1 MTQQSVIEEIT
12 TAIRPIVEASGN
24 YLEEVTVTPV
34 GKSRMVTVIVD
45 NEKHLNLDQVTAVSR
60 EISEVI
66 ETLRALGET
75 PFTLE
80 VTSPGVDRPLTAP
93 RHWRKNVDRLVKAT
107 MNDGTV
113 VEGRIGQVSE
123 FDVVVGAKTL
133 NYSDIKK
140 ALIEIEFKSTVKSVD
155 VDEDAE

>member
-12 TAIRPIVEASGN
+12 TAIRPIVEANGN

-66 ETLRALGET
+66 ETLGALGET

-107 MNDGTV
+107 MND
-113 VEGRIGQVSE
+113 
-123 FDVVVGAKTL
+123 
-133 NYSDIKK
+133 
-140 ALIEIEFKSTVKSVD
+140 
-155 VDEDAE
+155 

>member
-1 MTQQSVIEEIT
+1 MTQKSVIDEIT

-60 EISEVI
+60 EISEVV
-66 ETLRALGET
+66 ETLGALGEH

-80 VTSPGVDRPLTAP
+80 VTSPGIDRPLTAP

-107 MNDGTV
+107 KNDGALI
-113 VEGRIGQVSE
+113 EGRIGEVTE
-123 FDVVVGAKTL
+123 VDVVIGEHRLAYT
-133 NYSDIKK
+133 DIKK
-140 ALIEIEFKSTVKSVD
+140 ALIEIEFKSTVKSAD
-155 VDEDAE
+155 LDEDSE

>member
-1 MTQQSVIEEIT
+1 
-12 TAIRPIVEASGN
+12 
-24 YLEEVTVTPV
+24 
-34 GKSRMVTVIVD
+34 MVTVIVD

-66 ETLRALGET
+66 ETLGALGET

-80 VTSPGVDRPLTAP
+80 VTSPGVDRPLTTP
-93 RHWRKNVDRLVKAT
+93 RHWRKNVDRLVKVT

-123 FDVVVGAKTL
+123 SDVVVGAKTL
-133 NYSDIKK
+133 NYGEIKK
-140 ALIEIEFKSTVKSVD
+140 ALIEIEFKSTVKSAD

>member
-12 TAIRPIVEASGN
+12 TAIRPIVEANGN

-66 ETLRALGET
+66 ETLGALGET

-107 MNDGTV
+107 MNDGVV

-123 FDVVVGAKTL
+123 SDVVVGAKTL

-140 ALIEIEFKSTVKSVD
+140 ALIEIEFKSTVKSAD

>member
-12 TAIRPIVEASGN
+12 TAIRPIVEANGN

-66 ETLRALGET
+66 ETLGALGET

-93 RHWRKNVDRLVKAT
+93 RHWRKNVDRLVKVT
-107 MNDGTV
+107 MNDGVV

-123 FDVVVGAKTL
+123 SDVVVGEKTL

-140 ALIEIEFKSTVKSVD
+140 ALIEIEFKSTVKSAD

>member
-1 MTQQSVIEEIT
+1 MTQKSVIDEIT

-60 EISEVI
+60 EISEVV
-66 ETLRALGET
+66 ETLGALGEH

-80 VTSPGVDRPLTAP
+80 VTSPGIDRPLTAP

-107 MNDGTV
+107 KNDGTV
-113 VEGRIGQVSE
+113 VEGRIGEVTE
-123 FDVVVGAKTL
+123 VDVVVGEHRLA
-133 NYSDIKK
+133 YSDIKK
-140 ALIEIEFKSTVKSVD
+140 ALIEIEFKSTVKSAD
-155 VDEDAE
+155 LDEDSE

>member
-1 MTQQSVIEEIT
+1 MTQKSVIDEIT

-66 ETLRALGET
+66 ETLSALGEL

-93 RHWRKNVDRLVKAT
+93 RHWRKNHGRLIKAT
-107 MNDGTV
+107 MNDGKV
-113 VEGRIGQVSE
+113 IEGRIGQATE
-123 FDVVVGAKTL
+123 TDVLIADTAVA
-133 NYSDIKK
+133 YADIKK
-140 ALIEIEFKSTVKSVD
+140 ALIEIEFKSTVRSD
-155 VDEDAE
+155 DEASE

>member
-1 MTQQSVIEEIT
+1 MTQKSVIDEIT

-66 ETLRALGET
+66 ETLSALGEL

-93 RHWRKNVDRLVKAT
+93 RHWRKNHGRLIKAT
-107 MNDGTV
+107 MNDGKV
-113 VEGRIGQVSE
+113 IEGRIGLATE
-123 FDVVVGAKTL
+123 TDVLIADTAVA
-133 NYSDIKK
+133 YADIKK
-140 ALIEIEFKSTVKSVD
+140 ALIEIEFKSTVKSD
-155 VDEDAE
+155 DEASE

>member
-1 MTQQSVIEEIT
+1 MTQKSVIDEIT

-60 EISEVI
+60 EISEVV
-66 ETLRALGET
+66 ETLGALGEH

-107 MNDGTV
+107 KNDGALI
-113 VEGRIGQVSE
+113 EGRIGEVTE
-123 FDVVVGAKTL
+123 VDVVIGEHRLAYT
-133 NYSDIKK
+133 DIKK
-140 ALIEIEFKSTVKSVD
+140 ALIEIEFKSTVKSAD
-155 VDEDAE
+155 LDEDSE

>member
-1 MTQQSVIEEIT
+1 MTQKSVIDEIT

-60 EISEVI
+60 EISEVV
-66 ETLRALGET
+66 ETLGALGEH

-107 MNDGTV
+107 KNDGTV
-113 VEGRIGQVSE
+113 VEGRIGEVTE
-123 FDVVVGAKTL
+123 LDVVIGEHRLA
-133 NYSDIKK
+133 YSDIKK
-140 ALIEIEFKSTVKSVD
+140 ALIEIEFKSTVKSAD
-155 VDEDAE
+155 LDEDSE

>member
-1 MTQQSVIEEIT
+1 MTQKSVIDEIT

-60 EISEVI
+60 EISEVV
-66 ETLRALGET
+66 ETLGALGEH

-107 MNDGTV
+107 KNDGAV
-113 VEGRIGQVSE
+113 IEGRIGEVTE
-123 FDVVVGAKTL
+123 VDVVIGEHRLAYT
-133 NYSDIKK
+133 DIKK
-140 ALIEIEFKSTVKSVD
+140 ALIEIEFKSTVKSAD
-155 VDEDAE
+155 LDEDSE

>member
-1 MTQQSVIEEIT
+1 MTQKSVIDEIT

-60 EISEVI
+60 EISEVV
-66 ETLRALGET
+66 ETLGALGEH

-80 VTSPGVDRPLTAP
+80 VTSPGIDRPLTAP

-107 MNDGTV
+107 KNDGTV
-113 VEGRIGQVSE
+113 VEGRIGEVTE
-123 FDVVVGAKTL
+123 VDVVIGEHRLA
-133 NYSDIKK
+133 YSDIKK
-140 ALIEIEFKSTVKSVD
+140 ALIEIEFKSTVKSAD
-155 VDEDAE
+155 LDEDSE

>member
-1 MTQQSVIEEIT
+1 MTQKSVIDEIT

-60 EISEVI
+60 EISEVV
-66 ETLRALGET
+66 ETLGALGEH

-107 MNDGTV
+107 KNDGTV
-113 VEGRIGQVSE
+113 VEGRIGEVTE
-123 FDVVVGAKTL
+123 VDVVVGEHRLA
-133 NYSDIKK
+133 YSDIKK
-140 ALIEIEFKSTVKSVD
+140 ALIEIEFKSTVKSAD
-155 VDEDAE
+155 LDEDSE

>member
-12 TAIRPIVEASGN
+12 TAIRPIVEANGN

-66 ETLRALGET
+66 ETLGALGET

-107 MNDGTV
+107 MNDGVV

-123 FDVVVGAKTL
+123 
-133 NYSDIKK
+133 SD
-140 ALIEIEFKSTVKSVD
+140 AG
-155 VDEDAE
+155 

>member
-12 TAIRPIVEASGN
+12 TAIRPIVEANGN

-66 ETLRALGET
+66 ETLGALGET

-107 MNDGTV
+107 MNDGVV

-123 FDVVVGAKTL
+123 SDVVVGAKTL

-140 ALIEIEFKSTVKSVD
+140 ALIEIEFRSTVKSAD